1 MGRQRMLTLG
11 FLALSVALV
20 PVGILFA
27 LGRVWTLEL
36 VFIRLA
42 WVPLL
47 ALALQLIAWRPMA
60 RALGYGFLLPP
71 LLTCVVSLFFGIVGA
86 TLLAA
91 RPRAERPPG
100 LVLSTIVA
108 ATPGILLVLY
118 IAFSVTRFF
127 VTSHGFR

>member
-1 MGRQRMLTLG
+1 MLTLG

-20 PVGILFA
+20 PLGILFA
-27 LGRVWTLEL
+27 LGRLWTLEL
-36 VFIRLA
+36 AFTRLA
-42 WVPLL
+42 WIPLV

-60 RALGYGFLLPP
+60 RALGYAFLLPP
-71 LLTCVVSLFFGIVGA
+71 LLTCIVSVFFGIVGA

-91 RPRAERPPG
+91 RSRAERPPG
-100 LVLSTIVA
+100 LALSTIVA

-118 IAFSVTRFF
+118 ITFSVTRFL